1 MNFQSG
7 RASWAL
13 VALIA
18 TSAIVGGLLGPD
30 PEPQPD
36 PEQKEAIDREVARLE
51 GVIDAL
57 RVNYAEG
64 FELDSAVYRG
74 AIPSMLRLLD
84 PHSQFYD
91 PAAFAELREEQHGEY
106 AGVGMLIRSFDG
118 QTLVDY
124 PFPET
129 PAYQVGIRPGDVI
142 EKIDGEPT
150 DNMSV
155 EDVAATVRGPQGTSV
170 RLTLGRDGTD
180 GPIELNVPRANIPR
194 PSIPVAFFIQPG
206 VGYIQITTFSET
218 TGRELDQALDEFD
231 KEGLQGLVL
240 DLRDNRGGLLSE
252 GVHVTERFLR
262 QGQTVVSH
270 RGRASREKIYRARLE
285 RDEPLY
291 PMTVLVNCGSASASE
306 IVAGAL
312 QDHDRALIAG
322 WNTFG
327 KGLVQSVY
335 ELGDGTGLVLTT
347 ARYFTPS
354 GRLIQR
360 PYSNVSLL
368 DYYNDPCSARFKPSM
383 EEASLTDLGR
393 RVFGG
398 AGISPD
404 FRLEELRASAF
415 EQRLRERRALES
427 FAVRLSR
434 RIENPPSDWM
444 PSDDTLREFRAYL
457 DEINIEASNEQFD
470 ASRDYIRRQIR
481 RHLFTSAVNI
491 YAGMRAD
498 IELDPA
504 VRRGIELLDRAQTLL
519 ERTGNR
525 LAQRD

>member
-1 MNFQSG
+1 MRSRTG
-7 RASWAL
+7 RAAWIVIAVIAL
-13 VALIA
+13 AAIA
-18 TSAIVGGLLGPD
+18 GGLVGPAATPLPD
-30 PEPQPD
+30 PTERR
-36 PEQKEAIDREVARLE
+36 EIDRELARLE
-51 GVIDAL
+51 SVIDVL
-57 RVNYAEG
+57 RNNYAEG

-91 PAAFAELREEQHGEY
+91 PASFAELREEQHGQY

-129 PAYQVGIRPGDVI
+129 PAFQVGIRPGDVI
-142 EKIDGEPT
+142 EQIDGEPT
-150 DNMSV
+150 GDMTV
-155 EDVAATVRGPQGTSV
+155 EDVAATVRGPEGTTV
-170 RLTLGRDGTD
+170 RLTLGRDGEES
-180 GPIELNVPRANIPR
+180 PIEVRVPRANIPR

-206 VGYIQITTFSET
+206 IAYVQITTFSET
-218 TGRELDQALDEFD
+218 TGRELDQALGQFD
-231 KEGLQGLVL
+231 KAGLQGLVL

-285 RDEPLY
+285 REEPLY

-322 WNTFG
+322 SNTFG
-327 KGLVQSVY
+327 KGLVQSVFD
-335 ELGDGTGLVLTT
+335 LGDDTGLVLTT
-347 ARYFTPS
+347 ARYYTPS

-360 PYSNVSLL
+360 PYTNVSLL
-368 DYYNDPCSARFKPSM
+368 DYYSDPCSAAFEPAM

-404 FRLEELRASAF
+404 FRLEEMRGAAF
-415 EQRLRERRALES
+415 EQRLRERRAVES

-434 RIENPPSDWM
+434 RIENPPQEWA
-444 PSDDTLREFRAYL
+444 PDDTILAEFHAYL
-457 DEINIEASNEQFD
+457 EEIGIDASGAVFEAS
-470 ASRDYIRRQIR
+470 RKYIRRQIR
-481 RHLFTSAVNI
+481 RHLFISTKNV

-498 IELDPA
+498 VELDPV
-504 VRRGIELLDRAQTLL
+504 VRRGVELLDRAQTLI